1 MKAIISI
8 PNILMLV
15 PKEEERKKKKK
26 KKRIQYMLTNYNI
39 ELENLTILQKCEHEL
54 SHFITSTS
62 LLYDDS
68 PVQSLLVQLY

>member
-15 PKEEERKKKKK
+15 PKQNK
-26 KKRIQYMLTNYNI
+26 IQYVLTNYNI
-39 ELENLTILQKCEHEL
+39 ELENLTILLKYVHEL

-62 LLYDDS
+62 LLYDDN
-68 PVQSLLVQLY
+68 PVQSFLVLQLY

>member
-15 PKEEERKKKKK
+15 PKERKKKK
-26 KKRIQYMLTNYNI
+26 IQYVLTNYI
-39 ELENLTILQKCEHEL
+39 KLENLTILLKYKHEL

-62 LLYDDS
+62 LLYDDN
-68 PVQSLLVQLY
+68 PVHSFLVLRLY

>member
-15 PKEEERKKKKK
+15 PKEEEEEKK
-26 KKRIQYMLTNYNI
+26 IQYVLTNYNT
-39 ELENLTILQKCEHEL
+39 ELENLTILLKYEYDL

-62 LLYDDS
+62 LLYDDN
-68 PVQSLLVQLY
+68 PVQSFFVLQLY